1 MKSVFDELK
10 DSNQQIYA
18 FFNDALYFK
27 SSFWL
32 THTVTHTG
40 KRADGTNGRKSAG
53 EHGAPDKRGHKRSGK
68 QKTSSFQSVGKD
80 EVSGSN
86 PDSSSTKPALFVW
99 KGRFCFAFRNF
110 LACLK
115 FAIRPLTTEQAT
127 DRKNQGSGGAIP
139 PEPCAFQPAFACAFM
154 AAISCFI
161 SRISWDSFCSHSS
174 SLWA

>member
-53 EHGAPDKRGHKRSGK
+53 EHGVPDKRGHKRSGK

-86 PDSSSTKPALFVW
+86 SDSSSTKPALFVW

-127 DRKNQGSGGAIP
+127 DRKIRAPAVLSRRALCFSASLCLCFHGSDLLLHLP
-139 PEPCAFQPAFACAFM
+139 
-154 AAISCFI
+154 
-161 SRISWDSFCSHSS
+161 D
-174 SLWA
+174 